1 MTEHRNLTYK
11 AEHAVWGGKKARR
24 FSEPL
29 SSFRTREVMDS
40 LGLSSWGL
48 KRVQGYGG
56 ACRKQ
61 KRLITIGRH
70 APEWIVYHEMAHAL
84 ADTHGHDARFRGA
97 YLFVVREQ
105 LGDYWA
111 QRLEIAFRRE
121 KLAVAEFVPV

>member
-1 MTEHRNLTYK
+1 MEHRNLTYK
-11 AEHAVWGGKKARR
+11 AEHAVWGGTKARR

-29 SSFRTREVMDS
+29 SSFRIRGILDS
-40 LGLSSWGL
+40 HGLGDWEL

-84 ADTHGHDARFRGA
+84 AGTHGHDARFRGA
-97 YLFVVREQ
+97 YLAVVREE

-111 QRLEIAFRRE
+111 QRLEISFRRE
-121 KLAVAEFVPV
+121 KLAVAEFVPG